1 MKMLTNR
8 NAKLSLVFIFTV
20 LSFLNT
26 NGQQYQP
33 LPDSNASWIIQQ
45 DNGFGGFYFH
55 KFFLSLNLD
64 DTIINEQQYN
74 KLFFRF
80 DTGDPHYYGAFR
92 NDVNGKAYFIKGGS
106 IEEFLLRDLTK
117 NIGDTIKN
125 VCYEYDFDTWVLDFV
140 VDSVEFVSAGPYSN
154 KVMHLSTV
162 VEDTIPYVDEEVS
175 PLTWIEGVGC
185 FAGGIVN
192 SHRGYLSIKR
202 LFCMQNNDSIF
213 YNSSLWF
220 YIPEDIVYE
229 FGECEDPVGI
239 EKTNKSELEVYPN
252 PFSDK
257 LTICNI
263 PDSPKLSVCVFNT
276 LGQKVYHKQIQ
287 TYGVIT
293 IEIDNDLES
302 GVYLLQLTTDNGLIA
317 AKKLIKK

>member
-26 NGQQYQP
+26 IGQQYQP
-33 LPDSNASWIIQQ
+33 LPDSNASWIIKQ
-45 DNGFGGFYFH
+45 DNGWGDYFYHRFY
-55 KFFLSLNLD
+55 LSPDLD
-64 DTIINEQQYN
+64 DTLINTRHYN
-74 KLFFRF
+74 KIFFEF
-80 DTGDPHYYGAFR
+80 NLGNSEYYGAFR
-92 NDVNGKAYFIKGGS
+92 NDENGKAYFIRAYS
-106 IEEFLLRDLTK
+106 VDEFLLRDMSK
-117 NIGDTIKN
+117 NEGDTIYN
-125 VCYEYDFDTWVLDFV
+125 LCYDFDFSTNWVLDFK
-140 VDSVEFVSAGPYSN
+140 VDSTEFVNSGPYSN
-154 KVMHLSTV
+154 KIMFLSSIIQ
-162 VEDTIPYVDEEVS
+162 DTIPEAGNH
-175 PLTWIEGVGC
+175 PLVWIEKVGSLE
-185 FAGGIVN
+185 GGIVN
-192 SHRGYLSIKR
+192 SHAGGLSRKN
-202 LFCMQNNDSIF
+202 LDCMQYNDTI
-213 YNSSLWF
+213 YYRPDGL
-220 YIPEDIVYE
+220 IYE
-229 FGECEDPVGI
+229 FGECDYTIGI

-276 LGQKVYHKQIQ
+276 LGQKVYYKQIQ